1 MDMDSVG
8 SAIRE
13 GRHQKG
19 WSQEQLGKAVGLP
32 QSHIAKIEAGADIQI
47 STLNKLAHALGLYVQ
62 LAPSLRESFLHPA
75 PLSRVAAARDYGIDL
90 GQLYASIR
98 KPPSE
103 RLQSAVES
111 ARGLAELKATF
122 RT

>member
-1 MDMDSVG
+1 MEMGSIG
-8 SAIRE
+8 SAIRA
-13 GRHQKG
+13 GRRQKG

-32 QSHIAKIEAGADIQI
+32 QSHIAKVEAGADIQV
-47 STLNKLAHALGLYVQ
+47 STLSKLAHALGLHIQ
-62 LAPSLRESFLHPA
+62 LTPSLRESFLHPA
-75 PLSRVAAARDYGIDL
+75 PSSRIAAARDYGVDL

-98 KPPSE
+98 KSPSE

-111 ARGLAELKATF
+111 ARGLAELKAAL

>member
-1 MDMDSVG
+1 MDMDSIG
-8 SAIRE
+8 SAIHASR
-13 GRHQKG
+13 RQKG

-32 QSHIAKIEAGADIQI
+32 QSHIATIEAGADLQM
-47 STLNKLAHALGLYVQ
+47 STLNKLAHALGLQIQ
-62 LAPSLRESFLHPA
+62 LTPSLRESFLHPA
-75 PLSRVAAARDYGIDL
+75 RSSRVAAARDYGIDL

-98 KPPSE
+98 KSPSE

-111 ARGLAELKATF
+111 ARGLAELKAAF